1 MKKKIPCV
9 LLIDD
14 NEADNFYHK
23 IVIERSEFAEE
34 VVSVTGGQE
43 ALEYLQ
49 LSLKGEKTSPDL
61 IFLDINMPRMDG
73 WEFLQAYAALEKPDN
88 ERIIVVML
96 STSKNPDYVKKA
108 NEINEVSEFTSKPL
122 TAEYLEELR
131 EKYFSK

>member
-1 MKKKIPCV
+1 MKQKVKCI

-14 NEADNFYHK
+14 NEADNFYHE
-23 IVIERSEFAEE
+23 IVIGRSEFAEE

-49 LSLKGEKTSPDL
+49 LSLKGERTSPDL

-73 WEFLQAYAALEKPDN
+73 WEFLQEYAKLDKAKNDH
-88 ERIIVVML
+88 IIVVML
-96 STSKNPDYVKKA
+96 STSKNPEYVKKA
-108 NEINEVSEFTSKPL
+108 NELEEVSEFTSKPL
-122 TAEYLEELR
+122 TTEYLEEIR

>member
-9 LLIDD
+9 LLVDD

-34 VVSVTGGQE
+34 IVSVTGGQE

-49 LSLKGEKTSPDL
+49 LSLKGENPSPDL

-73 WEFLQAYAALEKPDN
+73 WEFLEAYAKLDKPEN

-96 STSKNPDYVKKA
+96 STSKNPEYIKKA

-122 TAEYLEELR
+122 TTEYLEEIR